1 MRKLHRELNGLKPR
15 SSRMTQILDK
25 TAMRPGPKLKSAGEE
40 RDRQES
46 EASSSGSEDG
56 DAKPIKRRSKSQ
68 DTHIGSRAL
77 SYQACNHPYNF
88 LFKFINREGKRIK
101 FTWCTGFISGVSP
114 DIRKPSR
121 PPSPSLTNSGG
132 GVKVKKQAPEAVTTS
147 KKPPLDKASSNL
159 CQDYASNS

>member
-1 MRKLHRELNGLKPR
+1 MANSDADAASEALMRKLHRELNGLKPR

-68 DTHIGSRAL
+68 DTHIGSRPL
-77 SYQACNHPYNF
+77 SYQACNQPYI
-88 LFKFINREGKRIK
+88 LFIQ
-101 FTWCTGFISGVSP
+101 V
-114 DIRKPSR
+114 
-121 PPSPSLTNSGG
+121 
-132 GVKVKKQAPEAVTTS
+132 
-147 KKPPLDKASSNL
+147 
-159 CQDYASNS
+159 Y